1 MITNGGSEIEKIIQ
15 DYIEQQRKSHYYHKK
30 KVDAE
35 KEYNKLL
42 VNSGGETKS
51 FSLEEANKI
60 YKAFKE
66 IEINEEY
73 LKEAE
78 NKFNEADERMKELG
92 SILFHASITAD
103 IMIPPLNGEG
113 NVQKKVTVSFPNG
126 QALVI

>member
-1 MITNGGSEIEKIIQ
+1 MIMNAGSEVEKIIQ
-15 DYIEQQRKSHYYHKK
+15 DYIEHKQKSHYYHKK
-30 KVDAE
+30 KNDAE

-42 VNSGGETKS
+42 VNCGGEDKN

-60 YKAFKE
+60 YRAFKE
-66 IEINEEY
+66 MQTNEDY
-73 LKEAE
+73 LKSAQE
-78 NKFNEADERMKELG
+78 KFSEADEKLKELG

-113 NVQKKVTVSFPNG
+113 FISKHVTVSFPNG